1 MGQVI
6 EQIKKLFQSIKAFW
20 EKQDKKNRIKIVVGI
35 VAAIALIAFVVV
47 LMNQTK
53 YTTLYSGIDQDERV
67 EVEKYL
73 EESNIAYK
81 VEGNDILVDEA
92 QESAVRMELSNL
104 GHPYSTP
111 NYDFYFNKVGTMTTA
126 DERELIEKY
135 QLNQRLADVIETID
149 GVESATVTIAY
160 PNESGYVLSE
170 SADDEVKAGV
180 TVTFAPGVKL
190 TQKQVNGI
198 VNLVSTS
205 VPKLKPANVSVLDTS
220 TGETL
225 NATDGSSSTAATSD
239 ASSLKRD
246 VEKAYEN
253 DIENKVLSV
262 LRPIYAENVKVAV
275 KCSIDI
281 NDSIKE
287 IVTYIP
293 SEDNK
298 GVITKEDLANA
309 IQNEGGSVGGLTGT
323 DTNAETGNN
332 NEPSTDN
339 PNNVTEKEDVTTYPS
354 IKVGGDTIYLQD
366 EKSYDYL
373 VSYVKEKVQKTAG
386 EVDGLNVSVILNKES
401 IPDSKRQELTRLVA
415 NSAAIESEKVV
426 IYTDLFETSDN
437 GLIPGTPDNPFEE
450 YPWLIYAIAG
460 AGVLLLLIII
470 ILAARSKRKKKK
482 KAAELTATEGEEAM
496 TNQAQTPAELSLD
509 AEQLEE
515 IQDIKVAKGMVMKQK
530 IQEFSKENPDIAAQL
545 VKSWLRGED
554 E

>member
-20 EKQDKKNRIKIVVGI
+20 GKQDKKNRIKIVVGI

-81 VEGNDILVDEA
+81 IEGNDILVDEA

-160 PNESGYVLSE
+160 PNGSGYVLSE

-198 VNLVSTS
+198 VNLISTS

-339 PNNVTEKEDVTTYPS
+339 PNNVAENEDVTTYPS

-437 GLIPGTPDNPFEE
+437 GLMPGTPDNPFEE
-450 YPWLIYAIAG
+450 YPWLIYVIAG

-482 KAAELTATEGEEAM
+482 KAAELAAAEGEEAM
-496 TNQAQTPAELSLD
+496 TNQPQTPPELSLD

>member
-20 EKQDKKNRIKIVVGI
+20 GKQDKKNRIKIVVGI

-81 VEGNDILVDEA
+81 IEGNDILVDEA

-160 PNESGYVLSE
+160 PNGSGYVLSE

-198 VNLVSTS
+198 VNLISTS

-339 PNNVTEKEDVTTYPS
+339 PNNVAENEDVTTYPS

-450 YPWLIYAIAG
+450 YPWLIYVIAG

-482 KAAELTATEGEEAM
+482 KAAELAAAEGEEAM
-496 TNQAQTPAELSLD
+496 TNQPQTPPELSLD